1 MQFKTVL
8 FTLAT
13 CLSLSGVQAKDS
25 CSFSTTITAAS
36 AVSELNSCP
45 TLDGKIDITGDEITS
60 LDFSNV
66 EKIKGDLKLFNS
78 SSVTDINLNQLSE
91 ISGSLTVQAYTQL
104 HSLDLTSLSKAE
116 ELSLISL
123 PSFAILNVNKGLSE
137 VGSLKI
143 SDTAL
148 SSLEGLTNYKDV
160 GSLDV
165 DNNKNISYIDLSTL
179 ETVKDS
185 LVLSFNSD
193 ECEVKLD
200 ELIWASNLTIQ
211 DVADFSASNLT
222 KVNGTFNLA
231 YNTFE
236 SIEFKSLKEVGG
248 SLQIFANNDLTELS
262 VEKLTSIGGE
272 FRMYNNTDLE
282 DMEDSFSKLKTVEGA
297 VDIKGNIANFTLPK
311 LKEVDGTFTFDTK
324 SDEFDCA
331 SFKKKLKK
339 VVKGGK
345 SPKCSAPKKKNKSS
359 SSKKGSSST
368 SSSSK
373 STDSGSNADSSSDS
387 SSSSSKSSAN
397 VLVNSTFILTIAVGA
412 VFALFV

>member
-36 AVSELNSCP
+36 AASQLNSCP
-45 TLDGKIDITGDEITS
+45 TLDGKIEITGDEITS
-60 LDFSNV
+60 LDFSSV
-66 EKIKGDLKLFNS
+66 EVIKGDLKLFNS
-78 SSVTDINLNQLSE
+78 SSVTDVNLNQLSE

-123 PSFAILNVNKGLSE
+123 PSFAILNLNKGISDA
-137 VGSLKI
+137 GSIKI

-148 SSLEGLTNYKDV
+148 SSLEGLTNYETV

-165 DNNKNISYIDLSTL
+165 DNNKNISSIDLSSL
-179 ETVKDS
+179 QSVKDT

-200 ELIWASNLTIQ
+200 QLIWASNLTIQ

-236 SIEFKSLKEVGG
+236 SVEFKKLKEVGG
-248 SLQIFANNDLTELS
+248 SLQIFANNDLTDIS
-262 VEKLTSIGGE
+262 VDKLTTIGGE
-272 FRMYNNTDLE
+272 FRMFNNTELE
-282 DMEDSFSKLKTVEGA
+282 DMEDSFSKLQTVEGA
-297 VDIKGNIANFTLPK
+297 VNIEGNIANFTLPK
-311 LKEVDGTFTFDTK
+311 LKEVDGTFTFETK
-324 SDEFDCA
+324 SDEFDCSA
-331 SFKKKLKK
+331 FKKKLKK

-345 SPKCSAPKKKNKSS
+345 SPKCSAPKKKKSS

-368 SSSSK
+368 SSSSSS
-373 STDSGSNADSSSDS
+373 STDSSSSGS
-387 SSSSSKSSAN
+387 SSSSSSSSTKSSNAN
-397 VLVNSTFILTIAVGA
+397 VLINSTFILTIAIGA